1 MSRHQG
7 ITIHLIPS
15 LEQPIGDDGVVH
27 FGLEGPKEA
36 LLAQRVARLGA
47 AQCSIRVA
55 RGR

>member
-1 MSRHQG
+1 MHEPSPRH
-7 ITIHLIPS
+7 HLIPS

-47 AQCSIRVA
+47 AQCGIRVA